1 MTEVETVDV
10 VETAET
16 TETLELTTQELV
28 AQRKELDARIAA
40 AKKAESAE
48 AMKQIV
54 DLMQTYDIAAEA
66 VAKATAKSAKAKAP
80 KAASASGNSAGDGR
94 AKVAPKFQD
103 PVSGKTWTGRGK
115 QPKWFDAETAIKL

>member
-16 TETLELTTQELV
+16 AETVGLTTQELV

-40 AKKAESAE
+40 AKKAESSE

-54 DLMQTYDIAAEA
+54 GLMQTYDIAAEA
-66 VAKATAKSAKAKAP
+66 VAKAAAKGAKVKAP
-80 KAASASGNSAGDGR
+80 KTSKDADGNDGDGR

-115 QPKWFDAETAIKL
+115 HPKWFDAETAIKL

>member
-1 MTEVETVDV
+1 MTEVETV
-10 VETAET
+10 ETAEAV
-16 TETLELTTQELV
+16 ELTTQELV

-40 AKKAESAE
+40 AKKAESSE

-54 DLMQTYDIAAEA
+54 GLMQTYDIATEA
-66 VAKATAKSAKAKAP
+66 VAKAAAKGAKAKAP
-80 KAASASGNSAGDGR
+80 KAASASGDGR

-115 QPKWFDAETAIKL
+115 NPKWFDAETAIKL

>member
-10 VETAET
+10 VETTET
-16 TETLELTTQELV
+16 TETVELTTQELV

-54 DLMQTYDIAAEA
+54 GLMQTYDITAEA

-80 KAASASGNSAGDGR
+80 KTSKDADGNASDGR

-115 QPKWFDAETAIKL
+115 QPKWFDAETAVKL